1 MSAAVATGRVA
12 GTLPGLLRSRDV
24 GIGAVVVLVAAAF
37 GLAQPNFFRPDNLFA
52 IVVSIGILL
61 VMAVGQMFVI
71 VTRQIDLSIGSTLGL
86 AAMAMAMVGRDLPG
100 TPLPVLVL
108 VAVLVGAA
116 CGAVNGT
123 LVTLAGV
130 PPIIAT
136 LGTLAIFRGLVFL
149 VSDNRQVNPSEVPD
163 SVGGLVGTHSIPVPP
178 LLLIAAAVVAA
189 GWYVAAR
196 SMPGLRVYAV
206 GSNPEAAAA
215 RGLRP
220 KTTSFMVFVAMGC
233 LAGLAGVLYV
243 ARYGTVNPADVGL
256 GWELTVISAVVIGG
270 TNIFGGSGTVS
281 GVVLGCLLVGV
292 LSNGLTVIGV
302 SGFWQQAAEGAI
314 ILVAVIVDTFVRRR
328 AQNSQSTRKRA

>member
-1 MSAAVATGRVA
+1 MSADVVTGPATRS
-12 GTLPGLLRSRDV
+12 LPGLVRSRDV

-37 GLAQPNFFRPDNLFA
+37 GLAQPNFFRPENLFA

-86 AAMAMAMVGRDLPG
+86 AAMVMAMVGRDLPG
-100 TPLPVLVL
+100 TPLPVLVPRRRPRGGRL
-108 VAVLVGAA
+108 RRRERDAGDAGRGATDHRDVGD
-116 CGAVNGT
+116 
-123 LVTLAGV
+123 AGHLPRARV
-130 PPIIAT
+130 PR
-136 LGTLAIFRGLVFL
+136 LGQPPG
-149 VSDNRQVNPSEVPD
+149 QP
-163 SVGGLVGTHSIPVPP
+163 VGGAGQRRRPGRDGLDPRAT
-178 LLLIAAAVVAA
+178 AAADRGRGRRRRLVRRRAVDA
-189 GWYVAAR
+189 
-196 SMPGLRVYAV
+196 GLRVYAV